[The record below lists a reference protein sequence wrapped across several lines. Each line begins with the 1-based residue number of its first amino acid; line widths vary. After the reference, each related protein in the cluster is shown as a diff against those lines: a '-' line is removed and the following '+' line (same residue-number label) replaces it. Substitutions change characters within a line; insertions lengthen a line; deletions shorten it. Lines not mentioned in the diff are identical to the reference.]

1 LVARE
6 KKYKSAHSTLQA
18 LYDQTGYDGATG
30 GSFPDHDLFLV
41 RLMHLRYAEDVRLE
55 YEVHVATKRH
65 DDALEIAIAERRA
78 SELITQATK
87 AMGLSH
93 QHAREAYNSSKPGTY
108 YATST
113 GG

>member
-1 LVARE
+1 M
-6 KKYKSAHSTLQA
+6 QA

-55 YEVHVATKRH
+55 YEVHVAARRH
-65 DDALEIAIAERRA
+65 DDALEMAIAERRA